1 MSPTEFFMAC
11 YRIPYQRGAKIL
23 ADFGA
28 PMNCYGF
35 VYWFY
40 KLCLGIEL
48 EKGDVESFD
57 NIECVTYNEVDEP
70 QDGDVVW
77 LKSYSG
83 VLTVHVGIYWK
94 GAVYHFTKAGLHCLP
109 FTRAISVVKGMY
121 HVTENT
127 QRDIPCR

>member
-1 MSPTEFFMAC
+1 MSPDEFFLSC
-11 YRIPYQRGAKIL
+11 CRIDYARDAKIGNQ
-23 ADFGA
+23 FGE

-57 NIECVTYNEVDEP
+57 NIQCVTYNEVDEP
-70 QDGDVVW
+70 HDGDVVW

-83 VLTVHVGIYWK
+83 VYALHVGVYWK
-94 GAVYHFTKAGLHCLP
+94 GAVYHFTKVGLHCLRYAKAVP
-109 FTRAISVVKGMY
+109 IVKGIY

-127 QRDIPCR
+127 